1 VEQVRGYYVNW
12 RMLRDVKRRQMAFE
26 YANDRL
32 RMNAIRKNTILPK
45 ELQIAQLQSDLDE
58 VNVLLEKAIAQLQSD
73 LDEVNVLLEKAVR
86 KRVQDVLTA
95 EKKKIEREIV
105 SKQQQH
111 QLMKQKDSGDS
122 EKTLLPST
130 SRGYA
135 VKINNYVYIDHC
147 RSIKVLVKDLEEKH
161 YQMNINNLL
170 STIDA
175 QESFRKVK
183 TDMVLVMCKMK
194 TQQKWDFLTQVEKKM
209 NDKKKPSSDA
219 DTDPNDGLM
228 NILKNMYDKGNDE
241 MKRTINKAWTESREK
256 QNKVE
261 NMNF

>member
-1 VEQVRGYYVNW
+1 
-12 RMLRDVKRRQMAFE
+12 MAFE

-45 ELQIAQLQSDLDE
+45 ELQEIADKEIAAFPRDSCP
-58 VNVLLEKAIAQLQSD
+58 IAQLQSD

-95 EKKKIEREIV
+95 EKKMIEREIV
-105 SKQQQH
+105 RKQQQQQQH
-111 QLMKQKDSGDS
+111 QLLKQKDSGDS

-135 VKINNYVYIDHC
+135 VKINNYGWDQSDKFVKIYITLNGVHKIPADNIQTNFTE
-147 RSIKVLVKDLEEKH
+147 RSFEVLVKDLEGKH

-183 TDMVLVMCKMK
+183 TDMVLVMCKKK

-209 NDKKKPSSDA
+209 NDKKRV
-219 DTDPNDGLM
+219 LV
-228 NILKNMYDKGNDE
+228 Y
-241 MKRTINKAWTESREK
+241 R
-256 QNKVE
+256 
-261 NMNF
+261 

>member
-1 VEQVRGYYVNW
+1 MGN
-12 RMLRDVKRRQMAFE
+12 
-26 YANDRL
+26 
-32 RMNAIRKNTILPK
+32 
-45 ELQIAQLQSDLDE
+45 
-58 VNVLLEKAIAQLQSD
+58 IAQLQSD

-95 EKKKIEREIV
+95 EKKMIEREIV
-105 SKQQQH
+105 RKQQQQQQH
-111 QLMKQKDSGDS
+111 QLLKQKDSGDS

-135 VKINNYVYIDHC
+135 VKINNYGWDQSDKFVKIYITLNGVHKIPADNIQTNFTE
-147 RSIKVLVKDLEEKH
+147 RSFEVLVKDLEGKH

-183 TDMVLVMCKMK
+183 TDMVLVMCKKK
-194 TQQKWDFLTQVEKKM
+194 TQQKLDFLTQVEKKM
-209 NDKKKPSSDA
+209 NDKKRPSSDA

-228 NILKNMYDKGNDE
+228 NILKKMYDEGNDE

-261 NMNF
+261 NMDF